1 MTTYQFFTTAWTWNS
16 IVFIPS
22 AVASVGY
29 FLAFGQRG
37 RPLYFAAAVVV
48 FVLAFISPFNAL
60 ANGYLFSAHML
71 QHILLVLIVPALLVL
86 SLPRS
91 FSLHSPLAYFTHPLI
106 GWVAGVGAM
115 WLWHAPTLCNAAA
128 TSRTVSAIQ
137 TTSLLLMGSVFWWQV
152 LAPRDEQRLSP
163 PAGIV
168 YLFTACTACS
178 VLGIILTFAPISIC
192 PVYQHPVDRL
202 GMLSTIRGDWG
213 LTSDRDQ
220 QIGGLLMWVPMCA
233 IYVTAILAQLA
244 RWHSYP
250 ATHTKQSNACRT
262 INHTTFGRGAARLA
276 GTTRRTTAAPNL
288 FPGRGSHGSRLSLL
302 GIDHHLGCFAGRYC
316 PLHCGAYRLDHRN
329 SP

>member
-16 IVFIPS
+16 IVFILS

-37 RPLYFAAAVVV
+37 RPLYFAAAVVM
-48 FVLAFISPFNAL
+48 FLLAFISPFNAL
-60 ANGYLFSAHML
+60 ASGYLFSAHML

-91 FSLHSPLAYFTHPLI
+91 FSLRPPLTYLTQPLI
-106 GWVAGVGAM
+106 GWIAGVGAM
-115 WLWHAPTLCNAAA
+115 WLWHVPTLCNAAA

-137 TTSLLLMGSVFWWQV
+137 ATSLLLMGSLFWWQV
-152 LAPRDEQRLSP
+152 LAPREEQRLSP

-178 VLGIILTFAPISIC
+178 VLGIILTFAPVSIC
-192 PVYQHPVDRL
+192 PVYQSPVDRL
-202 GMLSTIRGDWG
+202 GMLGTIRGDWG
-213 LTSDRDQ
+213 LTSGRDQ

-250 ATHTKQSNACRT
+250 APQTEKSNA
-262 INHTTFGRGAARLA
+262 
-276 GTTRRTTAAPNL
+276 
-288 FPGRGSHGSRLSLL
+288 
-302 GIDHHLGCFAGRYC
+302 
-316 PLHCGAYRLDHRN
+316 
-329 SP
+329 